1 MGLSFDIFDRSQ
13 EFLARRQFQP
23 GWTWFV
29 QLVVVLVII
38 MEMTRVIIII
48 TNDDH
53 NDDDEDDNAEP
64 LKIGCVSLK
73 NGWPMDSC
81 PTQ

>member
-1 MGLSFDIFDRSQ
+1 MDLVCAACSS
-13 EFLARRQFQP
+13 P
-23 GWTWFV
+23 GHHHGND
-29 QLVVVLVII
+29 
-38 MEMTRVIIII
+38 EGDH
-48 TNDDH
+48 TNHDDH